1 LFSTNCLQRPTRYS
15 QVNIDHAAIIN
26 SCIQTVNANKLH
38 NYMIARGARLEGR
51 QLNRTGTGR
60 ERGAYSCRRQPA
72 HCPNTAHRVQVCPP
86 TRRLVLR
93 PIDALTTGRSNTVDL
108 LSSDDTTRVRRRL
121 ARREVQEAPFCGV
134 ELNMP
139 ETVAFGDR
147 DGFQRLLKASF
158 VMVDIWW
165 ALMQGMSV
173 T

>member
-1 LFSTNCLQRPTRYS
+1 MFSTNCLQRPTRYS

-121 ARREVQEAPFCGV
+121 ARREVPGSTILWSGIEYAG
-134 ELNMP
+134 N
-139 ETVAFGDR
+139 G
-147 DGFQRLLKASF
+147 GFWRS
-158 VMVDIWW
+158 
-165 ALMQGMSV
+165 
-173 T
+173 